1 MIRLLIITDCPSMK
15 LELMNTVSWAD
26 DLKIVASMGS
36 GENIPS
42 QVSEL
47 RPDVVLVD
55 IPPAGNHGSDTVSS
69 MRNAGLNIP
78 IVCLV
83 DQLNRVILESSLQE
97 RVFGLVHKF
106 SGPDELVE
114 ALRRTASGGVF
125 VSPALTDDGGRMGA
139 DQIPQDSPDL
149 QNLSGREREI
159 LAMVAAGETA
169 ADIAHRLGISGST
182 VYFHRRRIAGKIGLR
197 QTADITRFAVRA
209 GLVTEH

>member
-1 MIRLLIITDCPSMK
+1 MIRVLIVNDCPSVRM
-15 LELMNTVSWAD
+15 ELMNTVSWAD
-26 DLKIVASMGS
+26 DLQIVASMGS
-36 GENIPS
+36 GDDVTN

-55 IPPAGNHGSDTVSS
+55 IPLAGNRGAGTVSS
-69 MRNAGLNIP
+69 MRNAGLNTP
-78 IVCLV
+78 VVCRV
-83 DQLNRVILESSLQE
+83 AQLDRAVLESSLQE
-97 RVFGLVHKF
+97 QVYGLVHKF
-106 SGPDELVE
+106 GGPEELVE
-114 ALRRTASGGVF
+114 ALRLAASGGVF
-125 VSPALTDDGGRMGA
+125 VSPVLTDDGGGTGRT
-139 DQIPQDSPDL
+139 PQDSPDL